1 MTVQT
6 SFTYDAVK
14 GRPGGLVD
22 MGYTEKISR
31 IANTNAVPF
40 GKFVSRRAT
49 PADTDEQVG
58 LPEVSASVTARGK
71 GFAILDHTRKNTS
84 GYEANDV
91 VNILRKG
98 RMWVECETAWTDGA
112 DVFIRFAGAGS
123 GLGSVRNDADTANAV
138 ALLDGRCKFVGSGG
152 SAGLAMIE
160 INLP

>member
-1 MTVQT
+1 MTVQST
-6 SFTYDAVK
+6 FTYDAVK
-14 GRPGGLVD
+14 GYPGDLVD
-22 MGYTEKISR
+22 AGADALTISR
-31 IANTNAVPF
+31 AAAAAVPF

-58 LPEVSASVTARGK
+58 PPEVSASVTARGK
-71 GFAILDHTRKNTS
+71 GFARRDQMRKNTT
-84 GYEANDV
+84 GYEINDMV
-91 VNILRKG
+91 AILRSG
-98 RMWVECETAWTDGA
+98 RMWVECETAWTDGG

-138 ALLDGRCKFVGSGG
+138 ALLNGACKFVGSGG